1 MFQKKKTKVIVKGVV
16 LVEGF
21 ILHRNMKG
29 KISETKSYLQ
39 RQMILAEGFIDTKV

>member
-29 KISETKSYLQ
+29 KISERKK
-39 RQMILAEGFIDTKV
+39 RVVEGFIYTEI